1 MENCLAS
8 GNLQAH
14 YVRGIQQYF
23 HHQNINGG
31 LLHLQI
37 AAEGSY
43 EKAVYLY
50 GVIMLAKGET
60 AIGQAILDTLG
71 WRQSKNRAD
80 RCWRRVKRSLHGIRV
95 TRLESYMTAYRNT
108 RETIACHRDNIHER
122 FIILGHYRLLK
133 ENEIRFYFFVK
144 ALEYKQNSSCYYSFD
159 VCFNRTNLIQTLPN
173 FSSFI
178 NHQKRTEEYLSLNV
192 YSTFKNEVN
201 STQTNNSK
209 TWLHQKHK
217 NYNKIQPPARQA
229 CH

>member
-1 MENCLAS
+1 MAGNRDLSNLELMPIDMQTEIISRIARHSRRAVRNLLAAEPQYPPLTFHPRAALQRYQSLMENCLAS

-122 FIILGHYRLLK
+122 CDTCY
-133 ENEIRFYFFVK
+133 Y
-144 ALEYKQNSSCYYSFD
+144 YKQLTKHWNI
-159 VCFNRTNLIQTLPN
+159 NRT
-173 FSSFI
+173 
-178 NHQKRTEEYLSLNV
+178 
-192 YSTFKNEVN
+192 
-201 STQTNNSK
+201 
-209 TWLHQKHK
+209 LH
-217 NYNKIQPPARQA
+217 
-229 CH
+229 